1 MSKRNQY
8 AIQCDRLQIKVEHGQ
23 EIWNSLIAGAIR
35 IQPEE
40 FQAACNLDGLL
51 DEDETLEDYVA
62 SDPDWA
68 CYRSETTQGQVYIL
82 QTAGFEFFF
91 TPDGSV
97 PAYDP
102 QAITESHDEY
112 CHSALAR
119 LLFHSNH
126 PLLKNAY
133 GFESA
138 EVEIEEDFTV
148 IRGAGVRFQILEDG
162 HPVAG
167 MHVLGN
173 KIQDIYVSR
182 ARRREGLATE
192 IVARAEA
199 FMGPLE
205 HSSSLTV
212 DGKAFVASKRR
223 EKDDNSLDI

>member
-1 MSKRNQY
+1 MNKRNQY
-8 AIQCDRLQIKVEHGQ
+8 AIQCDRLQMKVEHGR
-23 EIWNSLIAGAIR
+23 EIWNSLIASATR
-35 IQPEE
+35 IQPAE
-40 FQAACNLDGLL
+40 FVAACDLDGLL
-51 DEDETLEDYVA
+51 DEEETLEDYVA

-68 CYRSETTQGQVYIL
+68 CYRCDTAQGQVYML

-91 TPDGSV
+91 TPDGLV

-102 QAITESHDEY
+102 HAIMESHDEY
-112 CHSALAR
+112 GHSALAR

-126 PLLKNAY
+126 PLLQNAY
-133 GFESA
+133 GFECDA
-138 EVEIEEDFTV
+138 VEIEEDFTV
-148 IRGAGVRFQILEDG
+148 IRGTGIRFQILEDG

-173 KIQDIYVSR
+173 QIQDIYVSR

-199 FMGPLE
+199 FMGRLE

-212 DGKAFVASKRR
+212 DGKAFVESQRR
-223 EKDDNSLDI
+223 TEDDDSLDL